1 MNTGKSMLGHGKASS
16 NTLSEFVL
24 NSHNKY
30 IYKPG
35 EDIIKM
41 RRESGDH
48 LLVDRFTYNFRKPNR
63 GEIIVFETKT
73 INGINQDLFYIKRLA
88 GLPNEIVKIGDD
100 RHLVI
105 NGERLDATNHPFELV
120 YSFDVTDKATSP
132 QDSHFSGH
140 VNQKVYQQVLD
151 ERRMAVAR
159 QNGVDPSQIRFIYGG
174 TISPNFMDGSQEFV
188 IPPNRYMA
196 LGDNTVSSKDSR
208 DWGSLPGQ
216 NIFGKASFI
225 YWPFL
230 GQKARNRP
238 NRFGWAFQ

>member
-1 MNTGKSMLGHGKASS
+1 MLGHGSAAS

-48 LLVDRFTYNFRKPNR
+48 LLVDRLIYNFRKPNR

-88 GLPNEIVKIGDD
+88 GLPGETIRIGND

-105 NGERLDATNHPFELV
+105 NNERLDASDHPFELV
-120 YSFDVTDKATSP
+120 YSFDVADETSPP
-132 QDSHFSGH
+132 QDSRFSGH
-140 VNQKVYQQVLD
+140 VNQRVYKQFD
-151 ERRMAVAR
+151 
-159 QNGVDPSQIRFIYGG
+159 GG
-174 TISPNFMDGSQEFV
+174 GYISPNFIDGTDEFKV
-188 IPPNRYMA
+188 PSNRYLA
-196 LGDNTVSSKDSR
+196 LGDNTVNSMDSR
-208 DWGSLPGQ
+208 GWGSLPGK

-225 YWPFL
+225 YWPFF
-230 GQKARNRP
+230 GQAARTRP